1 MPLNTERVV
10 LSLGGSIHSML
21 SLLSVTQ
28 FSICYSIRRPH
39 YKILYH
45 CFCWSLLAT
54 TLLHMGITQA
64 LGPRKI
70 WKIQIQ
76 LVGSHPRNDD
86 SSYGLYSDLTYCQI
100 SPVNSNMK
108 TIENIILLEHIR
120 LQLISIIDFGGAF
133 RLSHQTFCIRGKT
146 CQ

>member
-45 CFCWSLLAT
+45 CFCWS
-54 TLLHMGITQA
+54 
-64 LGPRKI
+64 PRKI

-133 RLSHQTFCIRGKT
+133 RLSH
-146 CQ
+146 